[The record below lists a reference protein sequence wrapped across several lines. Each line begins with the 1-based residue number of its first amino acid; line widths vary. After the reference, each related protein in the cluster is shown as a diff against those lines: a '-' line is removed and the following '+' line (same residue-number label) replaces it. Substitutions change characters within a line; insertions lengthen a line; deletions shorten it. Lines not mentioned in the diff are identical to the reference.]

1 MTGRADNRR
10 NATNYTPAMT
20 AGATLLLL
28 ALIMVPF
35 LADLFWLRVLSL
47 AVMFAALA
55 QATNLIA
62 GFTGYAAFGNVVFFG
77 IGSYA
82 TGIVMVKAGGSFWLG
97 LALATVCPLILVMM
111 VGPLLLRLRGHY
123 FAIATVGLSEL
134 VKALIS
140 NLTPLTGGG
149 NGLSLPIPQGSP
161 AEVGIFFYLLL
172 LTMLI
177 LATLVAIWFDSSRLG
192 LACRAIR
199 DDELKAEAMGLRT
212 TAVKTIAWALSAM
225 LTGAVGGIYAYWFS
239 YIEPPSV
246 FDMLISIKMF
256 VMMLLGGAGTVMGP
270 IIAAFALEYVS
281 TLLWSRLLNFH
292 TGALGLLVILIVLFM
307 PNGVV
312 AFLRARLTARPGL
325 QGHRPEI

>member
-1 MTGRADNRR
+1 MTGRTDDRR
-10 NATNYTPAMT
+10 IATNSTPAMI

-97 LALATVCPLILVMM
+97 LALAAVCPLILVLM
-111 VGPLLLRLRGHY
+111 VGPLLLRLRG
-123 FAIATVGLSEL
+123 
-134 VKALIS
+134 S

-172 LTMLI
+172 LTVLI
-177 LATLVAIWFDSSRLG
+177 LATLVAMWFDRSRVG

-292 TGALGLLVILIVLFM
+292 TGALGSVVILIVLFM
-307 PNGVV
+307 PNGVG
-312 AFLRARLTARPGL
+312 AFLRARLAARPGL
-325 QGHRPEI
+325 QDHRPEN